1 MRQAMIGLSSAI
13 AVATGALLVII
24 VPLRAPAQDAAQRLG
39 TVHFP
44 TSCNETAQRRFD
56 RGMRYQHSFWYSQS
70 KEIFEDVLKADPKCV
85 IAYWGIGQS
94 LLANPFNPTPAKNLS
109 EALAALTKA
118 KEIGA
123 GTSREGDLIAAL
135 TVYYTDHDKLDQRTR
150 VLAYVKAME
159 AVAVRHKDDE
169 VQIYYALALDVAASP
184 SDKTYANQLK
194 AAAILEPIFQR
205 QPHHPGVAHYLIHTY
220 DYPALAQKGLDA
232 ALRYAAIAE
241 AAPHAQHMPSHIFTR
256 VGSWKESA
264 LSNAAAAKLAKQGK
278 EPDDQLHASDYMVY
292 AYLQLGRD
300 RAARALI
307 DEMAGVT
314 GYNAERNTGP
324 FALAASSARYVLERN
339 DWNGASQLPVTAS
352 RFAYT
357 EAMTRFARALGA
369 ARLGQL
375 DAAKSEINR
384 LAELRDA
391 LRAARDSY
399 WAEQV
404 DIQHAAAS
412 AWLLFAQGNRDGALA
427 MLASAADAE
436 DKTDKATVTPGP
448 LIPARELYGTML
460 LTSGKAQEA
469 LASFK
474 AVLEKEPRRLGA
486 MLGAAR
492 AAVAAGDA
500 ATARQYYEA
509 ALAQIDT
516 ADGER
521 PELAEARAYVAKQ

>member
-1 MRQAMIGLSSAI
+1 
-13 AVATGALLVII
+13 
-24 VPLRAPAQDAAQRLG
+24 
-39 TVHFP
+39 
-44 TSCNETAQRRFD
+44 
-56 RGMRYQHSFWYSQS
+56 
-70 KEIFEDVLKADPKCV
+70 
-85 IAYWGIGQS
+85 
-94 LLANPFNPTPAKNLS
+94 
-109 EALAALTKA
+109 
-118 KEIGA
+118 
-123 GTSREGDLIAAL
+123 
-135 TVYYTDHDKLDQRTR
+135 
-150 VLAYVKAME
+150 
-159 AVAVRHKDDE
+159 
-169 VQIYYALALDVAASP
+169 
-184 SDKTYANQLK
+184 
-194 AAAILEPIFQR
+194 
-205 QPHHPGVAHYLIHTY
+205 
-220 DYPALAQKGLDA
+220 
-232 ALRYAAIAE
+232 
-241 AAPHAQHMPSHIFTR
+241 
-256 VGSWKESA
+256 
-264 LSNAAAAKLAKQGK
+264 
-278 EPDDQLHASDYMVY
+278 
-292 AYLQLGRD
+292 
-300 RAARALI
+300 
-307 DEMAGVT
+307 
-314 GYNAERNTGP
+314 
-324 FALAASSARYVLERN
+324 VLERN

-469 LASFK
+469 LATFK